1 MNRCSFLLV
10 WPLYKMLHGCKSF
23 NLGWQIFG
31 HLHIQLSAL
40 ATWIANT
47 SITTVFRY
55 QTSATRLKQEDKATN
70 RLLVDIQS
78 YFMAFSCVWWL
89 LTSESPMY
97 ALWTRCWHKKCCFS
111 KPCNSTVRSE
121 SADWLLSGSPPQ
133 GVYRLLRLPL
143 LFVFLLVASFT
154 IAPELGNITS

>member
-10 WPLYKMLHGCKSF
+10 WPLYKILHGCKSF
-23 NLGWQIFG
+23 NLGVANIWP
-31 HLHIQLSAL
+31 SAHSALRL

-55 QTSATRLKQEDKATN
+55 QTLATRLRQEDKATN

-97 ALWTRCWHKKCCFS
+97 ALWTRCWHKNCYFS